1 MIFGMS
7 KRVVMIVVVVVG
19 IGLIYV
25 LGTNKQKADASAPS
39 PTGCKVVVTADVLN
53 AREAPGS
60 PKVVGKYLKDA
71 QIDAQ
76 PGVQAGFRKIADDKW
91 VSAEFVKPMDGS
103 NCG

>member
-1 MIFGMS
+1 MS
-7 KRVVMIVVVVVG
+7 KRVVMIVAVGVG

-25 LGTNKQKADASAPS
+25 LGTDKQTAGASSPS

-60 PKVVGKYLKDA
+60 PKIVGKYLKDA
-71 QIDAQ
+71 QVDAV
-76 PGVQAGFRKIADDKW
+76 PGVQDGFRKVAEGKW
-91 VSAEFVKPMDGS
+91 VSAEFVKPMEGT